1 MLGAYKASALDPAD
15 PRNGHGAPAVDLRP
29 GQAQELAVKTGDLSP
44 DLLADLEQG
53 SNGLRLLGGKR
64 LSRLDVGEELVDG
77 PAQGL
82 RLA

>member
-53 SNGLRLLGGKR
+53 SNGLPRKTLPAKQLLEAA
-64 LSRLDVGEELVDG
+64 SEDSF
-77 PAQGL
+77 A
-82 RLA
+82 LAFR